1 MGYQLRRLVAW
12 HGRAKGWARVLVNEI
27 ADMVRDEDPTGPAWP
42 GIARLTR
49 MMGCDSRTV
58 RRAIQD
64 AVKAGDINCVAKVGA
79 PNRYTLTPEL
89 LSLCQGGQPDS
100 TVTVSPHPGQ
110 PDRGVLSESQGGTV
124 TVSPEPQLNHKR
136 TTTQPQV
143 DAGDETETD
152 VGPIPFSDPDPFTKA
167 ARAAGIG
174 SQTSKR
180 AKVAKQRAAE
190 KFDLG
195 ELENAPAIR
204 VHRDVCGVRP
214 LTREQAEQIVASV
227 NGDAETMWR
236 DNLTFWMAKEY
247 HADSI
252 DRQLDRLETERKRA
266 RAKAAMPDQGAPAE
280 RHNPYALP
288 DTFDAV
294 RREIAR
300 RAALRGET
308 V

>member
-27 ADMVRDEDPTGPAWP
+27 ADTIRDEDPTGPAWP

-58 RRAIQD
+58 RRAVQD
-64 AVKAGDINCVAKVGA
+64 AVKVGDIKCLAKVGA

-100 TVTVSPHPGQ
+100 TVTVSPLPGQ
-110 PDRGVLSESQGGTV
+110 PDRGVLSQSQGGTV

-136 TTTQPQV
+136 TTTEPQV
-143 DAGDETETD
+143 DAGDETD
-152 VGPIPFSDPDPFTKA
+152 IGPIPFSDPDPFTKA
-167 ARAAGIG
+167 ARMAGIG
-174 SQTSKR
+174 SQPSR
-180 AKVAKQRAAE
+180 RSKVAKERAAE

-195 ELENAPAIR
+195 DLENAPAIK
-204 VHRDVCGVRP
+204 VHRDVCGIRP

-227 NGDAETMWR
+227 NGDAETIWR

-252 DRQLDRLETERKRA
+252 DRQLDRLATERKRIK
-266 RAKAAMPDQGAPAE
+266 AKAALPAQDAPAE
-280 RHNPYALP
+280 RRNPYALP
-288 DTFDAV
+288 DIIDGA
-294 RREIAR
+294 REILR
-300 RAALRGET
+300 QRALARGET